1 MPDWAVAIIG
11 PICLLL
17 GIAISEFRQWRQERN
32 KYKFVTFEKRLTVH
46 QEAYN
51 LASEIGWMFFEQ
63 LTGQGMP
70 TSDDLTS
77 KSSKMRTWW
86 RGNCLWLDKASRKAF
101 LDLVNHAEVYAESYD
116 PDDAAKCLEFAKIAT
131 KKIAGGIGEQ
141 HLPDIKPIGKS
152 KK

>member
-17 GIAISEFRQWRQERN
+17 GIGISEFRQWRQERN
-32 KYKFVTFEKRLTVH
+32 KYRFVTFEKRLTVH

-51 LASEIGWMFFEQ
+51 LASEIGAMFFEQ

-70 TSDDLTS
+70 TSENLTFTIS
-77 KSSKMRTWW
+77 KTRAWW

-101 LDLVNHAEVYAESYD
+101 LDLVNHTEVYAESYD
-116 PDDAAKCLEFAKIAT
+116 PDDAEKCLAFAGIAT
-131 KKIAGGIGEQ
+131 KKIASGIGEQ
-141 HLPDIKPIGKS
+141 HLPDIEPIGKS